1 MSVLSA
7 ANRLRDRADFAAVRQ
22 HGRRWRGALLI
33 INVVRQAAQG
43 PSRFGFVVSRRIGK
57 AVARN
62 RVKRRLRAIIR
73 RHVAGLVRG
82 YDVVII
88 ARPEVS
94 GASFAELND
103 AALDLLRLAR
113 LMPGLP
119 EVS

>member
-1 MSVLSA
+1 VLSA
-7 ANRLRDRADFAAVRQ
+7 DYRLRDRADFAAVRQ
-22 HGRRWRGALLI
+22 QGQRWRGDLLI
-33 INVVRQAAQG
+33 INVMQRAAEG
-43 PSRFGFVVSRRIGK
+43 PPRFGFVVSRRIGK

-73 RHVAGLVRG
+73 RHVSGLVGG

-88 ARPEVS
+88 ARPGVS

-113 LMPGLP
+113 LMP